1 MAENSLLTADSLIL
15 RERAG
20 SRPLW
25 LLTESDLARWLN
37 EQPAQVSNWVR
48 SHAFQAEK
56 HRVLAYPDADGG
68 VGGAVVGLGSLRSVD
83 ELKVWHAAG
92 LSDRLPAHAYHVAN
106 ELRRD
111 AATHFVLGWLM
122 GAYRMTRY
130 RPAAPAVARAVLVVP
145 READIGYS
153 QAAASATSFTRD
165 LINTPP
171 NDMGPAELAAAATDL
186 AARFGATSRVI
197 VGDELKSRDFH
208 LIHGVGAG
216 SPRAPRLIDFRW
228 GETGA
233 KKVTLV
239 GKGVCFD
246 TGGLDIKPSAGMLL
260 MKKDM
265 GGAACTLGLAQ
276 MLMQLDAPVQLRVLI
291 PAVENSVDGHSYR
304 PSDVLRSRK
313 GLTVEIGNTDAEG
326 RLVLADAL
334 AEADV
339 ERPELLIDMATL
351 TGAARVALGPELPAA
366 FSTDENLLASLRTR
380 GDEEA
385 DPIWPLPLWAGYDDE
400 LTSKIA
406 DLGNVSA
413 APFAGSIIGALFL
426 KRFVTATPAWLHLD
440 LYAWNAKDRPG
451 RPVGAE
457 AQCIRALYRL
467 IRSRIN

>member
-1 MAENSLLTADSLIL
+1 MAEVLLTAAAAD
-15 RERAG
+15 

-25 LLTESDLARWLN
+25 LLTESDLPHWLS
-37 EQPAQVSNWVR
+37 EQPAPVASWVR
-48 SHAFQAEK
+48 SHGFQAER
-56 HRVLAYPDADGG
+56 HRVLAYPGADGG
-68 VGGAVVGLGSLRSVD
+68 IAGAVAGLGSLRSVG

-92 LSDRLPAHAYHVAN
+92 LSDRLPAQAYHVAN
-106 ELRRD
+106 ELRQD

-122 GAYRMTRY
+122 GAYRMLRY
-130 RPAAPAVARAVLVVP
+130 RSVAPATPRAVLVAP
-145 READIGYS
+145 
-153 QAAASATSFTRD
+153 QAADLAYAEAAAAANSFARD
-165 LINTPP
+165 LINTPA
-171 NDMGPAELAAAATDL
+171 NDMGPAELAAAATGL
-186 AARFGATSRVI
+186 AARFGARSSVI
-197 VGDELKSRDFH
+197 VGDELPARDFH

-216 SPRAPRLIDFRW
+216 SPRPPRLIDLRW
-228 GETGA
+228 GNSDA
-233 KKVTLV
+233 RKVTLV

-246 TGGLDIKPSAGMLL
+246 TGGLDLKPSAGMLL

-265 GGAACTLGLAQ
+265 GGAACTLALAQ

-291 PAVENSVDGHSYR
+291 PAVENSIDGNAYR

-313 GLTVEIGNTDAEG
+313 GLSVEIGNTDAEG

-339 ERPELLIDMATL
+339 ERPDLLIDMATL

-366 FSTDENLLASLRTR
+366 FSTDENLLATLRIK
-380 GDEEA
+380 GEEEA

-426 KRFVTATPAWLHLD
+426 KRFVTATPSWLHLD

-467 IRSRIN
+467 IRSRVD

>member
-1 MAENSLLTADSLIL
+1 MAEILLTQQSAD
-15 RERAG
+15 

-25 LLTESDLARWLN
+25 LLTESDLPRWLG
-37 EQPAQVSNWVR
+37 EQPPRVASWVR
-48 SHAFQAEK
+48 SQAFQAEK
-56 HRVLAYPDADGG
+56 QRVLAYPGVEGG
-68 VGGAVVGLGSLRSVD
+68 VGGAVVGLGALRSTD
-83 ELKVWHAAG
+83 ELKVWHSAG
-92 LSDRLPAHAYHVAN
+92 LADRLPAQTYHVAN
-106 ELRRD
+106 ELRQD

-130 RPAAPAVARAVLVVP
+130 RPAAHAAPRATLVVP
-145 READIGYS
+145 QAADRRYAE
-153 QAAASATSFTRD
+153 AAASATSLARD
-165 LINTPP
+165 LINTPA
-171 NDMGPAELAAAATDL
+171 NDMGPAELADAVTAVAGQ
-186 AARFGATSRVI
+186 FGAHSNVI
-197 VGDELKSRDFH
+197 VGDALRARNFH

-216 SPRAPRLIDFRW
+216 SPRAPRLIDLRW
-228 GETGA
+228 GEA
-233 KKVTLV
+233 DAPKITLV

-265 GGAACTLGLAQ
+265 GGAACTVGLAQ

-291 PAVENSVDGHSYR
+291 PAVENSVDGNSYR
-304 PSDVLRSRK
+304 PGDVLRSRK

-339 ERPELLIDMATL
+339 ERPDLLIDMGTL

-366 FSTDENLLASLRTR
+366 FSPDESLLATLRLK

-385 DPIWPLPLWAGYDDE
+385 DPVWPLPLWSGYDDE

-426 KRFVTATPAWLHLD
+426 KRFVTATAAWLHLD
-440 LYAWNAKDRPG
+440 MYAWNAKDRPG

-457 AQCIRALYRL
+457 AQCMRALYRL
-467 IRSRIN
+467 IRSRVD